1 MHHHA
6 TITQEREMTTNKAT
20 LAHRA
25 KTLGFEL
32 YSDHSWHQG
41 DDGLWRSR
49 WCLHKLTGRDGHLS
63 PYQRD
68 ASFYRTLRDV
78 ADRLDHEQISSDR
91 RYG

>member
-1 MHHHA
+1 
-6 TITQEREMTTNKAT
+6 MTTNKAT

-49 WCLHKLTGRDGHLS
+49 WC
-63 PYQRD
+63 
-68 ASFYRTLRDV
+68 
-78 ADRLDHEQISSDR
+78 